1 MKKRVFILCILCCF
15 YLIVNAQGPFL
26 SQRYSAA
33 QFLSPASVGTG
44 VYQSR
49 IQANYRSQILAGNEL
64 YKTIIIGW
72 DGKYKNKDEDVV
84 NYLGIGGQIISDQVM
99 EGILQTNYATLN
111 VAYHLFF
118 DEDLKKNFSL
128 GLGMTFAQSNL
139 QLDKL
144 KFGDQFL
151 QGEFMNNSTSLSLK
165 NLSESASKISIN
177 SGLLYTY
184 HDEKKFI
191 QISGNAFYL
200 SKPDLIA
207 ENPSADN
214 FKSFLFVNAEK
225 ELENKK
231 SFLVHASYS
240 SRNKLDQFLV
250 GGSIGFPFGNNF
262 DNYNKLY
269 VGCFYRNNDAIIPM
283 ISILMKEYRFGFSY
297 DVYSNDFSRAQL
309 KPTSFEISL
318 SVSSLLGK
326 KRSENLRTLFD

>member
-200 SKPDLIA
+200 SKPD
-207 ENPSADN
+207 
-214 FKSFLFVNAEK
+214 
-225 ELENKK
+225 
-231 SFLVHASYS
+231 
-240 SRNKLDQFLV
+240 
-250 GGSIGFPFGNNF
+250 
-262 DNYNKLY
+262 
-269 VGCFYRNNDAIIPM
+269 
-283 ISILMKEYRFGFSY
+283 
-297 DVYSNDFSRAQL
+297 
-309 KPTSFEISL
+309 
-318 SVSSLLGK
+318 
-326 KRSENLRTLFD
+326 

>member
-1 MKKRVFILCILCCF
+1 M
-15 YLIVNAQGPFL
+15 
-26 SQRYSAA
+26 
-33 QFLSPASVGTG
+33 
-44 VYQSR
+44 
-49 IQANYRSQILAGNEL
+49 
-64 YKTIIIGW
+64 
-72 DGKYKNKDEDVV
+72 
-84 NYLGIGGQIISDQVM
+84 
-99 EGILQTNYATLN
+99 
-111 VAYHLFF
+111 
-118 DEDLKKNFSL
+118 
-128 GLGMTFAQSNL
+128 
-139 QLDKL
+139 
-144 KFGDQFL
+144 
-151 QGEFMNNSTSLSLK
+151 
-165 NLSESASKISIN
+165 
-177 SGLLYTY
+177 
-184 HDEKKFI
+184 
-191 QISGNAFYL
+191 
-200 SKPDLIA
+200 
-207 ENPSADN
+207 
-214 FKSFLFVNAEK
+214 FVNAEK